1 LRAACGLNA
10 PLREQPGMTTQEEE
24 ESSIRQEYSNKRY
37 LYDGFCREAL
47 RQVDEVISREGI
59 ALAFLIEHR
68 VKSLESILE
77 KRTRMPH
84 KHRVPCR
91 HARCR
96 WAANYHLVPPGSRSS
111 N

>member
-1 LRAACGLNA
+1 
-10 PLREQPGMTTQEEE
+10 MTTQEEE

-37 LYDGFCREAL
+37 LYDGFCREDL

-84 KHRVPCR
+84 NIGCLADMRDVAGLRIIILFRRDIDRVTD
-91 HARCR
+91 
-96 WAANYHLVPPGSRSS
+96 
-111 N
+111 